1 MAKEIELT
9 EEQKA
14 EMERLKE
21 SEYVKLA
28 RRERRLMYRQRQLL
42 YGLRNLEKRGKELMD
57 NGVTMEN
64 IEDMIARTEA
74 EMDELE
80 TLGG

>member
-1 MAKEIELT
+1 MAKEITLT
-9 EEQKA
+9 EDQKA

-21 SEYVKLA
+21 SEYVRLA
-28 RRERRLMYRQRQLL
+28 RRERRLLYRQRQIL
-42 YGLRNLEKRGKELMD
+42 YTLRALEKRGKELMD
-57 NGVTMEN
+57 SGVTMEN

-74 EMDELE
+74 EMGELE